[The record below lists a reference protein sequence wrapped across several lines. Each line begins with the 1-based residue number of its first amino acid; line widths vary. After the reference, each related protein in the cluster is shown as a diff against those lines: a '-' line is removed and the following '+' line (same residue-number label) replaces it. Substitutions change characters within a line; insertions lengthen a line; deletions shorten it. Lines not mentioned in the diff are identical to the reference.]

1 MDKISL
7 RKTGKMADDAG
18 NRRGHPG
25 ETPMRF
31 RAYLP
36 LTLLPLA
43 LVAMAP
49 ATAGKPNNARQ
60 DDLAFVNRLT
70 WGETA
75 RGDTLNGKSRAAW
88 LDQQLHPGIDDGLPP
103 QVAAAISG
111 MEISQQPLEQIAIQ
125 TREMQL
131 AIRDARK
138 DAKTDAGG
146 DDKGDIKDV
155 IKPYRQKL
163 VSLAVQAQTRSLLR
177 DLYSRNQLK
186 EQLTWFW
193 LNHFNVYARKG
204 QIAALVGDYEETAI
218 RPHVLGKFRDLLA
231 ATAFHP
237 AMIQYLDNQQ
247 NAADKINENYARE
260 IMELH
265 TLGVG
270 SGYTQKDVQ
279 ELARILTGVGV
290 NLSGKPRPFAALAR
304 ADYRTDIGK
313 GGLFEFIP
321 RRHDYGDKLFLN
333 HAIKGAGLEEVNQ
346 AIDILSREPATAR
359 HVSRRLAQYFCCDTP
374 SDRLVDAMAA
384 TWKRTDGD
392 MAAVLK
398 TLFDA
403 PEFSESLGK
412 KFKDPMHF
420 AISALRAAYGDQLI
434 KNPLPLINWLNRMGE
449 LPYGHETPDG
459 YGLTADSWS
468 GPGEMATRFEIAQQI
483 GSGARNLFQPL
494 TPEMLQRLRANLQA
508 NPNAENRLQVILDAS
523 PQEAA
528 PPPLLQ
534 ETAYYTQLTPTLSP
548 ATSNAI
554 AQGASQADRNALL
567 LSSPEFM
574 RR

>member
-7 RKTGKMADDAG
+7 RKSPEIPDNSLD
-18 NRRGHPG
+18 RRGTPG
-25 ETPMRF
+25 EPPMRF
-31 RAYLP
+31 RV
-36 LTLLPLA
+36 LLPVTLA
-43 LVAMAP
+43 AFATGP
-49 ATAGKPNNARQ
+49 ALGGQEASG
-60 DDLAFVNRLT
+60 DLAFVNRLT

-75 RGDTLNGKSRAAW
+75 QGDTLNGQSRKAW
-88 LDQQLHPGIDDGLPP
+88 LAQQLHPGDDDGLPP
-103 QVAAAISG
+103 AVQAAIAG
-111 MEISQQPLEQIAIQ
+111 MEVSQKPLEQIASE
-125 TREMQL
+125 TRELQL
-131 AIRDARK
+131 AIRDARRS
-138 DAKTDAGG
+138 AKA
-146 DDKGDIKDV
+146 DDKAEDKADLQEM

-204 QIAALVGDYEETAI
+204 QIAALVGDYEENAI
-218 RPHVLGKFRDLLA
+218 RPHSLGKFHDLLA
-231 ATAFHP
+231 ATVFHP
-237 AMIQYLDNQQ
+237 AMLQYLDNQQ

-265 TLGVG
+265 TMGVG

-304 ADYRTDIGK
+304 ADYRTDVGK

-321 RRHDYGDKLFLN
+321 RRHDYGDKIFLG
-333 HAIKGAGLEEVNQ
+333 HAIKGGGLEEIDQ
-346 AIDILSREPATAR
+346 AIGILSREPATAR
-359 HVSRRLAQYFCCDTP
+359 FVSRQLAQYFCCDAP
-374 SDRLVDAMAA
+374 SAPLVDTMAA

-392 MAAVLK
+392 IADVLQ
-398 TLFDA
+398 TLFESR
-403 PEFSESLGK
+403 EFSDSLGK
-412 KFKDPMHF
+412 KFKDPMHY
-420 AISALRAAYGDQLI
+420 AISAVRATYGNQVI
-434 KNPLPLINWLNRMGE
+434 RNPLPLINWLNRMGE

-459 YGLTADSWS
+459 YALTAASWS

-483 GSGARNLFQPL
+483 GGGARNLFLPL
-494 TPEMLQRLRANLQA
+494 TPEMLSRLRANLQA
-508 NPNAENRLQVILDAS
+508 NPANAQANLQAVFQPD
-523 PQEAA
+523 PGDRT
-528 PPPLLQ
+528 PPPALQ
-534 ETAYYTQLTPTLSP
+534 QTAYYAQANPTLSP
-548 ATSNAI
+548 ATAGAI
-554 AQGASQADRNALL
+554 AQGASLADRNALF

>member
-1 MDKISL
+1 
-7 RKTGKMADDAG
+7 
-18 NRRGHPG
+18 
-25 ETPMRF
+25 MRF
-31 RAYLP
+31 RALLP
-36 LTLLPLA
+36 ITLLPLA
-43 LVAMAP
+43 LAASAASP
-49 ATAGKPNNARQ
+49 ALGGDSRD
-60 DDLAFVNRLT
+60 DDLAPSNLAYVNRLT

-75 RGDTLNGKSRAAW
+75 QGDTLSGKSREAW
-88 LDQQLHPGIDDGLPP
+88 LNAQLHPGNDDGLPP
-103 QVAAAISG
+103 QVAAAIAG
-111 MEISQQPLEQIAIQ
+111 MEISQQPLEQIAVQ
-125 TREMQL
+125 TREMQM
-131 AIRDARK
+131 AIRDARRS
-138 DAKTDAGG
+138 AKAGDQAQDG
-146 DDKGDIKDV
+146 NQDKGQFRDI

-177 DLYSRNQLK
+177 DLYSKNQLK

-204 QIAALVGDYEETAI
+204 QIAALVGDYEENAI
-218 RPHVLGKFRDLLA
+218 RPHVLGKFRDLLT

-237 AMIQYLDNQQ
+237 AMIHYLDNQQ
-247 NAADKINENYARE
+247 NAVDKINENYARE

-265 TLGVG
+265 TMGVG

-290 NLSGKPRPFAALAR
+290 NFSGKPRAFTALAR
-304 ADYRTDIGK
+304 ADYRTDVGH

-321 RRHDYGDKLFLN
+321 RRHDYGDKVFLG
-333 HAIKGAGLEEVNQ
+333 HTIKGAGLEEVNQ

-359 HVSRRLAQYFCCDTP
+359 HVSRQLAQYFCCDAP
-374 SDRLVDAMAA
+374 SDRLVEAMAA

-398 TLFDA
+398 TLFDSS
-403 PEFSESLGK
+403 EFSESLGK
-412 KFKDPMHF
+412 KFKDPMHY
-420 AISALRAAYGDQLI
+420 AISAIRATYGDQLI

-459 YGLTADSWS
+459 YSLTADSWS
-468 GPGEMATRFEIAQQI
+468 GPGEMATRFEVAQQI
-483 GSGARNLFQPL
+483 GSGARNLFLPI
-494 TPEMLQRLRANLQA
+494 TPEMLTRLRANLQA
-508 NPNAENRLQVILDAS
+508 NPASADNNLQAILQVD
-523 PQEAA
+523 PQDRTPA
-528 PPPLLQ
+528 PMLQ
-534 ETAYYTQLTPTLSP
+534 QTAYYTQLTPTLSA

-554 AQGASQADRNALL
+554 AQGASQADRNALF

>member
-1 MDKISL
+1 
-7 RKTGKMADDAG
+7 
-18 NRRGHPG
+18 
-25 ETPMRF
+25 MRF
-31 RAYLP
+31 RALLP
-36 LTLLPLA
+36 LTCLPVALA
-43 LVAMAP
+43 APMAAP
-49 ATAGKPNNARQ
+49 AHGTGDRLN
-60 DDLAFVNRLT
+60 DLAFVNRLT

-75 RGDTLNGKSRAAW
+75 QGDTLNGRSRAAW
-88 LDQQLHPGIDDGLPP
+88 LEEQLHPGNDDGLPP
-103 QVAAAISG
+103 QIQAAIAG
-111 MEISQQPLEQIAIQ
+111 MEISQKPLEEIAVQ

-138 DAKTDAGG
+138 TAKADDQAQ
-146 DDKGDIKDV
+146 DKGELSDI

-163 VSLAVQAQTRSLLR
+163 VSLAVQAQARSLLR

-237 AMIQYLDNQQ
+237 AMLQYLDNQQ

-265 TLGVG
+265 TMGVG
-270 SGYTQKDVQ
+270 SGYSQKDVQ

-304 ADYRTDIGK
+304 ADYRTDVGK

-321 RRHDYGDKLFLN
+321 RRHDYGDKVFLG
-333 HAIKGAGLEEVNQ
+333 HTIKGTGLDEVSQ

-359 HVSRRLAQYFCCDTP
+359 HVSTQLAQYFCCDTP
-374 SDRLVDAMAA
+374 SDRLVDSMAK

-403 PEFSESLGK
+403 AEFSDSLGK

-420 AISALRAAYGDQLI
+420 AISAIRATYGDRVI
-434 KNPLPLINWLNRMGE
+434 RNPLPLINWLNRMGE

-459 YGLTADSWS
+459 YPMTAASWS
-468 GPGEMATRFEIAQQI
+468 GPGEMATRFEVAQQI
-483 GSGARNLFQPL
+483 GSGARNLFQPI
-494 TPEMLQRLRANLQA
+494 TPEMLTRLRANLQA
-508 NPNAENRLQVILDAS
+508 NPGNAQTNLQT
-523 PQEAA
+523 
-528 PPPLLQ
+528 LLQ
-534 ETAYYTQLTPTLSP
+534 PDPQDGTPAPAFQETVYYAQATLALSP

-554 AQGASQADRNALL
+554 AQGASQADRNALF